1 VDPAGNRSIHNHPNK
16 EIHMRT
22 IPLLVVAC
30 SLTLAVV
37 AQANDNMIVKK
48 SAHNVATTMDRFE
61 AGLKE
66 KGITVV
72 ARVNHAGGAKKVGLE
87 LRPTELILFAN
98 PKLGTPLMQ
107 SNQRAGIDLP
117 LKALV
122 WEDDKRQ
129 TWIGYVAPSAI
140 ANAHGIRDRDEVV
153 TKMAGVLDAL
163 STQATSR

>member
-1 VDPAGNRSIHNHPNK
+1 MRS
-16 EIHMRT
+16 
-22 IPLLVVAC
+22 LVIIATML
-30 SLTLAVV
+30 SLVGV
-37 AQANDNMIVKK
+37 AQAGDDMIVKK
-48 SAHNVATTMDRFE
+48 SAHNAATTMDRFE

-72 ARVNHAGGAKKVGLE
+72 ARVNHAAAAKKVDLV
-87 LRPTELILFAN
+87 LRPTELIVFGN

-122 WEDDKRQ
+122 WEDEKGQ

-140 ANAHGIRDRDEVV
+140 ANNHAIRDRDEVV
-153 TKMAGVLDAL
+153 KKMAGVLDAL
-163 STQATSR
+163 STRAISP